1 MPTTLMLADSLVKR
15 FPIKNGLFGR
25 DAITAVSDVS
35 LYVNEGETLGV
46 VGESG
51 SGKSTLGRML
61 VGLLKPDRGTVR
73 IEGRDLREL
82 GRRERPQAVQ
92 MVFQDPYSSLN
103 PRMTIEANI
112 GYPLRIQGAPRARIR
127 AHTADLLVRVGLHP
141 NHGSHY
147 PHQLSGGQLQRV
159 NIARALSLRPKLIV
173 CDEAVSALDKS
184 VQAQILNLLKDLQDE
199 LGLTYVFISHDLNV
213 VEYMSDHVLVMYH
226 GEVVESCPAEQ
237 LYANPRH
244 EYSRLLLSSI
254 PSLDPDARTLD
265 RTRQTG

>member
-1 MPTTLMLADSLVKR
+1 MPVPLMVADSLVKR
-15 FPIKNGLFGR
+15 FPIRNGPFSR

-51 SGKSTLGRML
+51 SGKSTLGRVL
-61 VGLLKPDRGTVR
+61 VGLLKADQGTVT
-73 IEGRDLREL
+73 IGGKDVREL
-82 GRRERPQAVQ
+82 ERRERPQTVQ

-112 GYPLRIQGAPRARIR
+112 GYPLRIQGSPRREIR
-127 AHTADLLVRVGLHP
+127 ERVADLLVRVGLHP

-159 NIARALSLRPKLIV
+159 NIARALSLSPKLIV

-184 VQAQILNLLKDLQDE
+184 VQAQILNLLKDLQSE

-226 GEVVESCPAEQ
+226 GEVVESVAAEQ
-237 LYANPRH
+237 LYANPQH

-254 PSLDPDARTLD
+254 PSIDPDTRTLAHP
-265 RTRQTG
+265 RQTG